1 MRYFLGLEVPGNDE
15 GTLLNQRKYIHDLII
30 DSGQGD
36 CKGHK
41 FPMQKGLKLSTEEET
56 LLSEPEQYRR
66 RIGKLLYLNLTRP
79 DISYSVQQLSQ
90 FMQNPRQPHLE
101 AALYVIDR
109 GTCAYSGKSLTG
121 NCIFLEV
128 SLISWKTKKQKTV
141 SKSSAE
147 AELRSMS
154 KSASEVTW
162 VDEIYEDLDFCIPK
176 PITPYCDNKA
186 VNYIQSN
193 IS

>member
-101 AALYVIDR
+101 AALYVI
-109 GTCAYSGKSLTG
+109 GYL
-121 NCIFLEV
+121 
-128 SLISWKTKKQKTV
+128 
-141 SKSSAE
+141 
-147 AELRSMS
+147 
-154 KSASEVTW
+154 
-162 VDEIYEDLDFCIPK
+162 
-176 PITPYCDNKA
+176 KA
-186 VNYIQSN
+186 TIDWAL
-193 IS
+193 